1 MGQVAAPAAVTG
13 KAVSASL
20 YPLALVASIGA
31 LGFIAFRWRGRG
43 ARTVGASAA
52 AAKTPLTAAHGKM
65 PKPAP
70 RAKIDFAV
78 GKEASAET
86 RAELHKLAFDVSAL
100 APRVPAAHAKI
111 INEVL
116 AALEDAITQ
125 AKYLPRRPRMIPE
138 LMSALSD
145 AESSWRKVATLI
157 ARDPSLTADLL
168 KLANSPLYRIT
179 EDPIESI
186 DRAVAVLGTNG
197 VRSLIATAIM
207 QPVFKVGSAHFKRFP
222 QTIWDHA
229 SLSGLAAET
238 CAALIDDEDPF
249 AAQLLALLLGLGA
262 IVVFRVVEDRY
273 KAEPTLQPCAEAIAM
288 LITLQGAAIA
298 RRIAASWE
306 VSQRMT
312 AALDDQ
318 SAAARGAYDNLT
330 PLGRAVLLGDRLGA
344 IAALLRA
351 GRLDMDGAKAA
362 AVAQGAPAVFAE
374 QLLKRLV
381 R

>member
-1 MGQVAAPAAVTG
+1 MPT
-13 KAVSASL
+13 SP
-20 YPLALVASIGA
+20 YPLVLIAAIGA
-31 LGFIAFRWRGRG
+31 LGFVAFRWWGR
-43 ARTVGASAA
+43 AAKTAAASAA
-52 AAKTPLTAAHGKM
+52 AGMKPPTAAAPGKM
-65 PKPAP
+65 PKRAP

-78 GKEASAET
+78 GREASAET
-86 RAELHKLAFDVSAL
+86 RAELHKFAFDVSAL

-116 AALEDAITQ
+116 AALDDAITQ
-125 AKYLPRRPRMIPE
+125 AKYMPRRPRLIPE
-138 LMSALSD
+138 LMGAVSD
-145 AESSWRKVATLI
+145 ADSSWRKVATLI

-197 VRSLIATAIM
+197 VRSLIATSVM
-207 QPVFKVGSAHFKRFP
+207 QPVFKVGSAYFKRFP

-273 KAEPTLQPCAEAIAM
+273 KAEPQLQPCAEAIAM
-288 LITLQGAAIA
+288 LINLQGAAIA

-306 VSQRMT
+306 VSERMT

-330 PLGRAVLLGDRLGA
+330 PLGRTVLLGERLGA
-344 IAALLRA
+344 IAVLLRA

-362 AVAQGAPAVFAE
+362 AVAQGASAVFAE